1 MSITVGSTALR
12 AAKKAIEL
20 DTIWREL
27 LGRYTATMT
36 VVVYLDLVS
45 MAYGFLS
52 LYSDHVQSNR
62 AFRLP

>member
-1 MSITVGSTALR
+1 
-12 AAKKAIEL
+12 
-20 DTIWREL
+20 
-27 LGRYTATMT
+27 MT